1 MTAGIRHYAAIT
13 GAYWGFTLT
22 DGALRML
29 VLLYFHR
36 LGYGALE
43 IASLFLLYEIAGI
56 VTNLL
61 GGFIASRLGL
71 NITLYLGLSLQII
84 ALIMLSFLDKE
95 WSSHFA
101 ILWVLISQGLSGTAK
116 DFTKMSAK
124 SAIKLL
130 VPKDSHGL
138 LFKWTSLLTGSKN
151 TLKGAGFFMGGA
163 LLSVFGFQVSLYM
176 MAAPLF
182 IILILILAALPK
194 DLGKAKSKSKFKD
207 ILSKNSAINRLSL
220 ARLFLF
226 GARDI
231 WFVVALPLFMLET
244 LGFSF
249 TQIGAYMAIW
259 VILYGIIQTMTPKI
273 IPQSPDG
280 ARREIK
286 SSSRWIMRLSLIPF
300 IIYMGNEYLNLPP
313 LWNILMGLGVFGF
326 VFAVNS
332 ALHSYLILS
341 FTDAEKAALDVGFYY
356 MANAAGR
363 LLGTILSGVCYKQ
376 GGLEACLIVSSL
388 MLIIAYLI
396 SRKIHP
402 QKKIS

>member
-1 MTAGIRHYAAIT
+1 
-13 GAYWGFTLT
+13 
-22 DGALRML
+22 
-29 VLLYFHR
+29 
-36 LGYGALE
+36 
-43 IASLFLLYEIAGI
+43 
-56 VTNLL
+56 
-61 GGFIASRLGL
+61 
-71 NITLYLGLSLQII
+71 
-84 ALIMLSFLDKE
+84 
-95 WSSHFA
+95 
-101 ILWVLISQGLSGTAK
+101 
-116 DFTKMSAK
+116 
-124 SAIKLL
+124 
-130 VPKDSHGL
+130 
-138 LFKWTSLLTGSKN
+138 
-151 TLKGAGFFMGGA
+151 
-163 LLSVFGFQVSLYM
+163 
-176 MAAPLF
+176 
-182 IILILILAALPK
+182 
-194 DLGKAKSKSKFKD
+194 
-207 ILSKNSAINRLSL
+207 
-220 ARLFLF
+220 
-226 GARDI
+226 
-231 WFVVALPLFMLET
+231 
-244 LGFSF
+244 
-249 TQIGAYMAIW
+249 
-259 VILYGIIQTMTPKI
+259 MTPKI